1 MILIRVTSQRVSSF
15 TNFKTLITLEAWVNN
30 MHSLNMPRYVS
41 LEAGDLLADQ
51 TLPQPRSPVRHQLHL
66 LHDQVV
72 QLWGNREW
80 QRLTF
85 FTALLIIF
93 SFGIIVHSVNVV
105 PQSISC
111 LRQFSTQVTRDPRK
125 LDVRRLN
132 VAGHVVLASHHL
144 ATSETFP
151 DLLAHFVANLAHQC
165 VYLRVQFF
173 QSSVLACKT

>member
-1 MILIRVTSQRVSSF
+1 MILIRVTSQGVSSF
-15 TNFKTLITLEAWVNN
+15 TNFKALITLEARVDN
-30 MHSLNMPRYVS
+30 MHGLNVPRYVS
-41 LEAGDLLADQ
+41 LEAGDLLADE

-93 SFGIIVHSVNVV
+93 SFGIVVYSVNVV

-125 LDVRRLN
+125 LDV
-132 VAGHVVLASHHL
+132 
-144 ATSETFP
+144 
-151 DLLAHFVANLAHQC
+151 C
-165 VYLRVQFF
+165 
-173 QSSVLACKT
+173 